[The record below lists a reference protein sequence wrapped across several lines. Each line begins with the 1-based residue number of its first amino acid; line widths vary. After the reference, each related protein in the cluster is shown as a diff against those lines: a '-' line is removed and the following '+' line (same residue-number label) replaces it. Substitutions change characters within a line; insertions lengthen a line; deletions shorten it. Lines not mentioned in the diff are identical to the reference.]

1 MAPPGPIP
9 NPEVKHQHVDGSR
22 TTGPARVDSCQGK
35 RSPETE
41 KVSGLSI
48 SHAPRRRSVFTFHRT
63 RGVRF
68 FTQAQPVFTLSR
80 GVSFL
85 FSPVNAGYLSC
96 APKGTK
102 SGRRAAVRYPRQ
114 RCGRYLHLTAQTI
127 SCRWQDVGD
136 LGFKLSCA
144 DADNGEGKFHVTE
157 PVEGGGGDEY
167 LGFTG

>member
-35 RSPETE
+35 QAPQNES
-41 KVSGLSI
+41 SAGLSV

-102 SGRRAAVRYPRQ
+102 SGRGAAGRNPRH
-114 RCGRYLHLTAQTI
+114 RRGRYLRLAAQTI
-127 SCRWQDVGD
+127 SSLRSDHCRTWE
-136 LGFKLSCA
+136 
-144 DADNGEGKFHVTE
+144 DAIMA
-157 PVEGGGGDEY
+157 
-167 LGFTG
+167 